1 MQRRAIR
8 ERVMAAKIEK
18 ERAAIREEEL
28 KLAERKKRL
37 TEREAE
43 ERASAMAKSV
53 LTKLDSYRL
62 EALLSRMKTL
72 GIEEVE
78 KRLLA

>member
-1 MQRRAIR
+1 
-8 ERVMAAKIEK
+8 MAGKIEK

-37 TEREAE
+37 AEREAE
-43 ERASAMAKSV
+43 ERSAAIAKSV
-53 LTKLDSYRL
+53 LGRLDSDRL
-62 EALLSRMKTL
+62 EALLARMKTL
-72 GIEEVE
+72 CIDEVE

>member
-1 MQRRAIR
+1 MKQ
-8 ERVMAAKIEK
+8 IEK

-37 TEREAE
+37 AEREAE
-43 ERASAMAKSV
+43 ERASAMTKSV
-53 LTKLDSYRL
+53 LSKLDSDRL
-62 EALLSRMKTL
+62 EALLSRMKAL

>member
-1 MQRRAIR
+1 
-8 ERVMAAKIEK
+8 MAGKIEK
-18 ERAAIREEEL
+18 ERAAIRDEEL

-37 TEREAE
+37 AEREAA
-43 ERASAMAKSV
+43 ERSAAMAKSV
-53 LTKLDSYRL
+53 LAKLDSDRL
-62 EALLSRMKTL
+62 EAILGRMKAL

>member
-1 MQRRAIR
+1 
-8 ERVMAAKIEK
+8 MAGKIEK

-28 KLAERKKRL
+28 KLVERKKRL
-37 TEREAE
+37 AEREAE
-43 ERASAMAKSV
+43 ERASAIAKSV
-53 LTKLDSYRL
+53 LAKLDSSRL

-72 GIEEVE
+72 GIDEVE

>member
-1 MQRRAIR
+1 
-8 ERVMAAKIEK
+8 MAGKIER

-43 ERASAMAKSV
+43 ERASAVAKSV
-53 LTKLDSYRL
+53 LSKLDSDRL
-62 EALLSRMKTL
+62 EALLSRMKSL

>member
-28 KLAERKKRL
+28 KLVERKKRL
-37 TEREAE
+37 AEREAE
-43 ERASAMAKSV
+43 LRASAMTQSV
-53 LTKLDSYRL
+53 LSKLDSDRL
-62 EALLSRMKTL
+62 EALLSRMKAL

>member
-28 KLAERKKRL
+28 KLVERKKRL
-37 TEREAE
+37 AEREAE
-43 ERASAMAKSV
+43 LRASAMTKSV
-53 LTKLDSYRL
+53 LSKLDSDRL
-62 EALLSRMKTL
+62 EALLSRMKAL

>member
-1 MQRRAIR
+1 
-8 ERVMAAKIEK
+8 MAAKIEK

-28 KLAERKKRL
+28 KLVERKKRL
-37 TEREAE
+37 AEREAE
-43 ERASAMAKSV
+43 LLASAMTKSV
-53 LTKLDSYRL
+53 LSKLDSDRL
-62 EALLSRMKTL
+62 QALLSRMKAL

>member
-1 MQRRAIR
+1 
-8 ERVMAAKIEK
+8 MAGKIER

-37 TEREAE
+37 AEREAE
-43 ERASAMAKSV
+43 ERASAMTKSV
-53 LTKLDSYRL
+53 LTKLDSDRL
-62 EALLSRMKTL
+62 EALLSRMKSL

>member
-1 MQRRAIR
+1 
-8 ERVMAAKIEK
+8 MAGKIEK
-18 ERAAIREEEL
+18 ERAAIRDEEL

-37 TEREAE
+37 AEREAE
-43 ERASAMAKSV
+43 ERASAMTKSV
-53 LTKLDSYRL
+53 LSKLDSDRL
-62 EALLSRMKTL
+62 EALLSRMKAL

>member
-1 MQRRAIR
+1 
-8 ERVMAAKIEK
+8 MAGKIEK

-37 TEREAE
+37 AEREAE
-43 ERASAMAKSV
+43 ERASAIAKSV
-53 LTKLDSYRL
+53 LAKLDSNRL

-72 GIEEVE
+72 GIDEVE